1 MPLVVDIKELIDE
14 SLRGRIKR
22 LQGLLENVD
31 VMAAAGKEF
40 CMRGITS
47 PEEAGDLIQL
57 DRELMLAIRRLSER
71 CEKWVDGTEATL
83 ENVFERQSEDE

>member
-1 MPLVVDIKELIDE
+1 MPLAVDIKEFIDE

-71 CEKWVDGTEATL
+71 CEKWVDGTEAIL
-83 ENVFERQSEDE
+83 EKAFRSAEDD